1 MALARSLL
9 GPEPKVAP
17 QIKVD
22 RGLRS
27 EVLTMGSGGPGPRAL
42 GGPLRFRGEAFRLVP
57 ERKLQGWG
65 LHLGFPQKMIG
76 FLQLI
81 RCVFL
86 KREFMI
92 SPISP
97 IYSI

>member
-1 MALARSLL
+1 
-9 GPEPKVAP
+9 
-17 QIKVD
+17 
-22 RGLRS
+22 
-27 EVLTMGSGGPGPRAL
+27 MGSGGPGPRAL

-65 LHLGFPQKMIG
+65 LHLGFPQKIIG

-97 IYSI
+97 ISIHIFDLTTTSPT